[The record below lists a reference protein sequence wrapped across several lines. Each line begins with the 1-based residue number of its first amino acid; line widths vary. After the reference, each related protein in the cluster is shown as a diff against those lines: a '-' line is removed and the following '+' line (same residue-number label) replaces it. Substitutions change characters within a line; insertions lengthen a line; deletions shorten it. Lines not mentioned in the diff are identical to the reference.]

1 MTALPRPFRWEGGHI
16 AIDLRGGAALFTT
29 RRGGVSEGPYASLNL
44 GPWTDDDPG
53 HVAENRGRAAAVAG
67 VTGERLAQGHQ
78 VHGTAVARLSEAPE
92 PGAEPA
98 DRDGQAVS
106 APDVGAIVLVADCLP
121 VAIAGDGAV
130 AAVHCGWRGLAGG
143 IVAEAVAALR
153 ELGATGPLEAA
164 IGPGAGGCCYEVG
177 EEVLAAFA
185 AHGPDVHDGRL
196 LDLPAIA
203 RRELAAAGVETVH
216 DVALCTLHDDPDL
229 FFSHR
234 RDGGVTGRQAAI
246 VRRA

>member
-164 IGPGAGGCCYEVG
+164 TSSSTAPSTCRPRSSARSSRR
-177 EEVLAAFA
+177 ASSSSA
-185 AHGPDVHDGRL
+185 RT
-196 LDLPAIA
+196 A
-203 RRELAAAGVETVH
+203 RRTSSSAASASAT
-216 DVALCTLHDDPDL
+216 T
-229 FFSHR
+229 
-234 RDGGVTGRQAAI
+234 
-246 VRRA
+246 